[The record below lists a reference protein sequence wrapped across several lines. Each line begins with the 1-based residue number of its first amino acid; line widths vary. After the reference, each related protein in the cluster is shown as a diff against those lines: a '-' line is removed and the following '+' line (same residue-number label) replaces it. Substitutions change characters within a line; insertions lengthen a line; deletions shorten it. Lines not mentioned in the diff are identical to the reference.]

1 MWYLI
6 TIMPLRESSI
16 PRSLLQWDVP
26 LLPVRGRAHFSIPFI
41 LGLPVAYFDQWN
53 MVEESLGRF
62 WSLSLLLITC
72 SFCFPLSW
80 DDTLR
85 PSQKEAGL
93 A

>member
-1 MWYLI
+1 MCYLI
-6 TIMPLRESSI
+6 TIMPL

-53 MVEESLGRF
+53 MVEESLSRF
-62 WSLSLLLITC
+62 WSLSLKRFC

-80 DDTLR
+80 DATSR